1 MNKLKKK
8 WFEKDK
14 VEKSLDITM
23 NEIISSSIKQNIIN
37 KLELIKNNL
46 EEKVDIK
53 LKLNI
58 EFINKIIS
66 SLINSDYKD
75 FKNIICDD
83 KNIIF
88 LSNEN
93 SFGIGFKKI
102 QFLNSTRHGSWF
114 SKPINYKLNYDTNFK
129 EDWENID
136 NQIERRKRIE
146 LWVSSNIYI
155 KILNDSTINFQSLD
169 PSNDMRR
176 FYYNSKGKYYTK
188 EGYLKCIDHEFD
200 IQLNDEII
208 KLLLRINI
216 IYDILEDIKSMLI
229 NFIEKEI
236 EKYENEI
243 EKNEVKSKKEI
254 ILNKFPKNEK
264 NEPTIIEID
273 SFFKLI
279 ETNEQIIKNI
289 DLNYLQK
296 FIRLSNHL
304 NQKRKWLIDVI
315 TKINEIE
322 KYDEFEEYIEIL
334 EDENNVLNQLLVY
347 SINMLV
353 SLVENKMILFF
364 IIFEKFEQLG
374 IFQSKWENDIK
385 EQLSEINS
393 NLIEMINSI
402 HQMESNLRYE
412 LDKLGNDIDS
422 SIVNLK
428 KEVNNQ
434 LMNIDSSLKY
444 NNLLTTIN
452 TYQTFK
458 INKRIK

>member
-1 MNKLKKK
+1 MRTVN
-8 WFEKDK
+8 F
-14 VEKSLDITM
+14 S
-23 NEIISSSIKQNIIN
+23 EI
-37 KLELIKNNL
+37 
-46 EEKVDIK
+46 
-53 LKLNI
+53 
-58 EFINKIIS
+58 
-66 SLINSDYKD
+66 
-75 FKNIICDD
+75 
-83 KNIIF
+83 
-88 LSNEN
+88 
-93 SFGIGFKKI
+93 
-102 QFLNSTRHGSWF
+102 
-114 SKPINYKLNYDTNFK
+114 
-129 EDWENID
+129 
-136 NQIERRKRIE
+136 
-146 LWVSSNIYI
+146 
-155 KILNDSTINFQSLD
+155 
-169 PSNDMRR
+169 
-176 FYYNSKGKYYTK
+176 
-188 EGYLKCIDHEFD
+188 
-200 IQLNDEII
+200 
-208 KLLLRINI
+208 
-216 IYDILEDIKSMLI
+216 
-229 NFIEKEI
+229 
-236 EKYENEI
+236 
-243 EKNEVKSKKEI
+243 VKSKKEI

-334 EDENNVLNQLLVY
+334 EDGNNVLNQLLVY